1 MSTFNRKPLFAALA
15 GLGVLGISAGP
26 IPVLAY
32 PYHALPANDNAW
44 ESAWTIVNTTGSP
57 LHVHETLRSGHVAEV
72 IDITLP
78 PGGHVTASIV
88 RVNGEL
94 VAPAKADE
102 IIGDSAAAT
111 TEADAN
117 DDETLSAVKNA

>member
-1 MSTFNRKPLFAALA
+1 MSTFNRRPLFAALA
-15 GLGVLGISAGP
+15 ALGVLGISAGP

-32 PYHALPANDNAW
+32 PYHALPANDNVW
-44 ESAWTIVNTTGSP
+44 VSAWTIVNTTSSP
-57 LHVHETLRSGHVAEV
+57 LRVHEALRSGKTAEI
-72 IDITLP
+72 IDLSLP
-78 PGGHVTASIV
+78 PGDRVTVSVV

-111 TEADAN
+111 IEADAN
-117 DDETLSAVKNA
+117 DDEPLDILPNA